1 MSVPVWIAFC
11 LSVVVIGGMVI
22 GFGRLANDGEDSSKR
37 RLREAK
43 KAQKEPRLWCTDFYM
58 GKVTITQS

>member
-1 MSVPVWIAFC
+1 MSRAFQLKGESMSIPVLIAFC
-11 LSVVVIGGMVI
+11 LAVVVIGGMAI

-43 KAQKEPRLWCTDFYM
+43 KAQKET
-58 GKVTITQS
+58 